1 MKKFSITFTI
11 LTMVF
16 TLLVVFATGYA
27 AVTDKVILQIEGM
40 TWAAWPVII
49 KKALEG
55 LDGVEKASINFSKK
69 GGEVF
74 FDPEKVSEKEIVDR
88 VNKTGFRARVIA
100 E

>member
-1 MKKFSITFTI
+1 M
-11 LTMVF
+11 
-16 TLLVVFATGYA
+16 
-27 AVTDKVILQIEGM
+27 
-40 TWAAWPVII
+40 II